1 MQVPSDLKYTESH
14 EWIRFEGET
23 GVVGI
28 TDFAQDS
35 LGDIVFLELP
45 KPGTSFQ
52 QGETIGVVES
62 VKTVSDILS
71 PVSGVITEVN
81 SDLEAKPE
89 TVNKDPY
96 GAGWL
101 FKIKL
106 ANSGEISSLLNAA
119 DYTAKVEK

>member
-106 ANSGEISSLLNAA
+106 ANFGETSSLLNGA

>member
-52 QGETIGVVES
+52 QGETIVVVES

-71 PVSGVITEVN
+71 PVSGMITEVN

-119 DYTAKVEK
+119 NYTAKVEK